1 MILLFL
7 CLKIINM
14 NVVLKSQEGELN
26 YIGTNERG
34 QSQTFSGTQKSCS
47 PMETLLMSAAACSS
61 IDVELIL
68 GRMRQNLTSLEV
80 KVEGTRRE
88 DPKPAVFTKI
98 NIHFII
104 RGKVKE
110 KKAESAIEMSL
121 EKFCSVTHSLNP
133 EIEITSSYEIEVE
146 E

>member
-1 MILLFL
+1 MKVI
-7 CLKIINM
+7 
-14 NVVLKSQEGELN
+14 LKSTEGELN

-68 GRMRQNLTSLEV
+68 VRMRQNLTSLEV
-80 KVEGTRRE
+80 RVEGERRE
-88 DPKPAVFTKI
+88 DPKPAKFTKI
-98 NIHFII
+98 NLHFII
-104 RGKVKE
+104 HGKVKE

-121 EKFCSVTHSLNP
+121 EKFCSVTHSLDP
-133 EIEITSSYEIEVE
+133 KIEITSSYSLETDV
-146 E
+146 